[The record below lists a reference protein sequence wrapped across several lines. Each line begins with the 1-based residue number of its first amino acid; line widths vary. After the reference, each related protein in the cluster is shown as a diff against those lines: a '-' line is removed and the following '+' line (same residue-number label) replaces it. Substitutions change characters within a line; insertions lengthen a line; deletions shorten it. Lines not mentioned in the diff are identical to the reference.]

1 MHALQSCLLRK
12 IDAVQG
18 SVSPKL
24 ICRVHQN
31 ACIYFCRNWWPDFLN
46 IFFLYFTALS
56 LIWGMWKLHC
66 VTQDLLLQCTHTP
79 VVMPSLGSCSTAC
92 RILVPWPEIEA
103 MSPALWGRFFFKRF
117 ICLFVYVILA
127 GLGLC
132 CCTHGIFLFVV
143 SGGYAL
149 VAADKLP
156 IAMTS
161 VMEHR
166 L

>member
-79 VVMPSLGSCSTAC
+79 VAMPSLGSCSTAC
-92 RILVPWPEIEA
+92 RILVPWPEIKA
-103 MSPALWGRFFFKRF
+103 MAPALWGRFIFKRF
-117 ICLFVYVILA
+117 IRLFVCLCNF
-127 GLGLC
+127 GLSGSLLLHTWGLFSC
-132 CCTHGIFLFVV
+132 GEWGLH
-143 SGGYAL
+143 SSY
-149 VAADKLP
+149 
-156 IAMTS
+156 
-161 VMEHR
+161 R
-166 L
+166 R